1 MGRWTFFFDQRL
13 SESDG
18 VITMP
23 IVKPHDKNTFFMVGD
38 GDHWDLIVTKQW
50 FLADQLKH
58 TEVAGKDF
66 SVKAPCVV
74 SQCTVGQMT

>member
-1 MGRWTFFFDQRL
+1 
-13 SESDG
+13 
-18 VITMP
+18 MP

-50 FLADQLKH
+50 FSAEQLKH

-66 SVKAPCVV
+66 SIKAPHIV
-74 SQCTVGQMT
+74 SQCTVGQLT